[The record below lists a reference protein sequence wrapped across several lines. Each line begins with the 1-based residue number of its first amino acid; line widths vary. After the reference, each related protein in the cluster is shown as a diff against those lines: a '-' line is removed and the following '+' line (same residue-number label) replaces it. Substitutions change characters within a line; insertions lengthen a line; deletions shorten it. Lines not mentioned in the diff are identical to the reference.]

1 MPPNKDFGPQE
12 ASTLGSKNQADTII
26 PYHPSD
32 KEWEQCEHCS
42 YEQEA
47 GFTFCVSC
55 GQRHAQITKKEVESR
70 NSYQHSLRFLAY
82 YGIYFAALIVVNS
95 ILEASYKNDFVI
107 SLVDALISLLFF
119 FSLKDLWRIIL
130 PQKLHKNSLFLVLI
144 IGLISP
150 LVVSRSINY
159 ISEAFGLYE
168 YSLIHYD
175 APNPLL
181 YSLISVAVFPAIFE
195 ELTFRGFIYHHFEKI
210 GNPKMA
216 LWASSVLFAMAH
228 ISVISLFWLLP
239 FGLILAYL
247 RQKQNT
253 LIYGM
258 ILHFMHNAGVLLIE
272 WNG

>member
-1 MPPNKDFGPQE
+1 MPPNTGFGPQE
-12 ASTLGSKNQADTII
+12 AATIVSKAQADIII
-26 PYHPSD
+26 PYRLSD
-32 KEWEQCEHCS
+32 KDWEQCEHCA

-70 NSYQHSLRFLAY
+70 NSYQYSLRFLAY
-82 YGIYFAALIVVNS
+82 YGIYFAILIGVNAYMDATYENEL
-95 ILEASYKNDFVI
+95 II
-107 SLVDALISLLFF
+107 SLVDALISLVFF
-119 FSLKDLWRIIL
+119 LSVKDLWRSIL
-130 PQKLHKNSLFLVLI
+130 PKSINKNSLFLVLI
-144 IGLISP
+144 IGIASPFIVSSSVKFINQLFDVYDYGLIS
-150 LVVSRSINY
+150 
-159 ISEAFGLYE
+159 
-168 YSLIHYD
+168 YD

-181 YSLISVAVFPAIFE
+181 FSLISVAVFPALFE

-247 RQKQNT
+247 RQKQNS